1 MVQRCIGLWYDRE
14 RDGRATWI
22 LLALFVAAWTAF
34 HVIVHSPVGLHPDLL
49 EAYAWS
55 RHPAAGYYKHP
66 PVAALVPAAWFAVFP
81 AANWA
86 FHLLA
91 MCNAALALYA
101 VDRIARRYV
110 IGDKRLLVLLLL
122 LLLPFYQFHAQRFST
137 NPLLLSTW
145 PIATYCF
152 LRAFE
157 ARSVFWSAA
166 AGAAAALAML
176 TKYYSVYLVAAF
188 FIAAL
193 SHPARWAYLKSPS
206 PWISA
211 AVGLAI
217 LIPHLHWLTTVEFGP
232 FEYAY
237 LVHGN
242 ATAAELVARS
252 GNYLLGAIGYSALP
266 VIVYVLASRPDRR
279 ALADA
284 LWPTDPDRRL
294 LVVLLAVMLLLPAFT
309 APLIGLEVSSL
320 WTMSAWFLLPIVLL
334 APDAVIVT
342 RPRAVQVAAL
352 VAAITLAA
360 LAAAP
365 VLAWRTHK
373 VGTKEDRAYYRPLSE
388 ALARQWR
395 SVTTQ
400 PLRIVLSTLDLSSA
414 ITFYH
419 PDHPDCA
426 PGFDLRAAPWITAER
441 LRREGWAAVCP
452 SDDRSCIHNAELRR
466 ALDPNARRVEI
477 EITPRYF
484 GDAGKSKR
492 YVVVLAPPLSA
503 AEGRSPAFR
512 LAGRPQ

>member
-1 MVQRCIGLWYDRE
+1 MVQRCIGLWYDHE
-14 RDGRATWI
+14 RDGRATAI

-34 HVIVHSPVGLHPDLL
+34 HVVVHSPVGLHPDLL

-66 PVAALVPAAWFAVFP
+66 PVTALVPAVWFAVFP
-81 AANWA
+81 AADWA

-101 VDRIARRYV
+101 VDRIARRHLS
-110 IGDKRLLVLLLL
+110 GDKRLLVLLLL
-122 LLLPFYQFHAQRFST
+122 LLLPFYQFHAQRLST
-137 NPLLLSTW
+137 NPLLLSIW

-157 ARSVFWSAA
+157 ARNIFWSAA
-166 AGAAAALAML
+166 AGAAAAMAML

-188 FIAAL
+188 VIAAL
-193 SHPARWAYLKSPS
+193 IHPARWTYLKSPS

-217 LIPHLHWLTTVEFGP
+217 LGPHLHWLTTVEFGP

-252 GNYLLGAIGYSALP
+252 GNYLLGALGYSALP
-266 VIVYVLASRPDRR
+266 IIVYSLATRPDRR

-284 LWPTDPDRRL
+284 LWPVDPDRRM
-294 LVVLLAVMLLLPAFT
+294 LVVLLAVMLLLPPFT

-320 WTMSAWFLLPIVLL
+320 WTMSAWFLLPVVLL
-334 APDAVIVT
+334 APDSVILT

-373 VGTKEDRAYYRPLSE
+373 TGTKEDRAYYRPLSE
-388 ALARQWR
+388 ALAQQWR
-395 SVTTQ
+395 GITKQ

-419 PDHPDCA
+419 PDHPDSLPA
-426 PGFDLRAAPWITAER
+426 FDLHTAPWITAQR
-441 LRREGWAAVCP
+441 LRLEGWAAVCP
-452 SDDRSCIHNAELRR
+452 SDDPGCIRNAELRR
-466 ALDPNARRVEI
+466 ALDPNARRIEI
-477 EITPRYF
+477 EITPYYF
-484 GDAGKSKR
+484 GDAGKSKH
-492 YVVVLAPPLSA
+492 YVVVLAPPLAGTFGLSSDFKHA
-503 AEGRSPAFR
+503 GRS
-512 LAGRPQ
+512 Q